1 MLKPVPAKQRSY
13 RNNPWEVLVVAAL
26 FLIPGTFM
34 VFHRGPMVVFQQSF
48 RWVPSGAMALSEHG
62 VHIFGLLAICVTGSL
77 ILFYFY
83 LRRAIE
89 RDDPLR
95 TPRWR

>member
-1 MLKPVPAKQRSY
+1 MTPIRGQQARRK
-13 RNNPWEVLVVAAL
+13 NNPWEVLVVAAL
-26 FLIPGTFM
+26 FFIPGAFM
-34 VFHRGPMVVFQQSF
+34 LFHGGPMVTFQQSF
-48 RWVPSGAMALSEHG
+48 RYMPSGAMALSERG
-62 VHIFGLLAICVTGSL
+62 AHIFGLLAICVSVCL

-95 TPRWR
+95 RPRWR

>member
-1 MLKPVPAKQRSY
+1 
-13 RNNPWEVLVVAAL
+13 VVAAL
-26 FLIPGTFM
+26 FFIPGAFM
-34 VFHRGPMVVFQQSF
+34 LFHRGPMVTFQQSF
-48 RWVPSGAMALSEHG
+48 RYMPSGAMVLSEHG
-62 VHIFGLLAICVTGSL
+62 AHIFGLLAICVGLCL

-95 TPRWR
+95 KPRWR